1 LRKKEHIM
9 QRQSIVKTAGL
20 ICLVLGGM
28 TGCGV
33 WPVMT
38 EENGRRPQAMG
49 KSDQV
54 LLPWAP
60 QPIHLN
66 EEYGLAYR
74 QALENQIVN
83 PAAANNIDP
92 VPGAADSRALQ
103 YSLTRYQMMFQS
115 PPYSEFKLQGGSGG
129 GGSTGNISKG
139 MGAGGTKK

>member
-1 LRKKEHIM
+1 MKKEHSM
-9 QRQSIVKTAGL
+9 QRQSMMKSAGL
-20 ICLVLGGM
+20 IGLILVGM
-28 TGCGV
+28 SGCGV

-54 LLPWAP
+54 LWPWAP
-60 QPIHLN
+60 QPVHLN
-66 EEYGLAYR
+66 EEFGLAYR

-92 VPGAADSRALQ
+92 VSGAADSRALQ
-103 YSLTRYQMMFQS
+103 YSLTRYQLMFQS

-129 GGSTGNISKG
+129 SASTGNTSTG
-139 MGAGGTKK
+139 MGAGGTTK

>member
-1 LRKKEHIM
+1 M
-9 QRQSIVKTAGL
+9 QRQSIVKMTGL
-20 ICLVLGGM
+20 IALILVGVG
-28 TGCGV
+28 GCGV

-60 QPIHLN
+60 QPVHLN

-83 PAAANNIDP
+83 PAASNNIDP
-92 VPGAADSRALQ
+92 IPGAADSQALQ
-103 YSLTRYQMMFQS
+103 NSLTRYQLMFQS
-115 PPYSEFKLQGGSGG
+115 PPFSEFKSQGGSGSSA
-129 GGSTGNISKG
+129 STGYSSTG
-139 MGAGGTKK
+139 MGAGGTTK